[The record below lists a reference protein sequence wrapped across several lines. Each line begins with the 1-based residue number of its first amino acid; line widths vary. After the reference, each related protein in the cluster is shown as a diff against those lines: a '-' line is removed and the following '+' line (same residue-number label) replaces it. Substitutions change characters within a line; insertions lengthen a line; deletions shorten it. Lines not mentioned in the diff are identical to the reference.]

1 MLIVVTM
8 GDPSG
13 IGPEIILKAYFDSML
28 HGKIVVGSKS
38 VLEKYRMLYKLPV
51 INYNI
56 LQDKSTAADVKEG
69 ALNLIDIGGDFIVE
83 IGKLSKLSGLMSF
96 KYVQRAADMVLNG
109 NADAIVTL
117 PINKQAINMA
127 GFEYKGHTDFFSKL
141 TGRRTVMTMASSDL
155 KVSLV
160 TDHIKL
166 SDVVSN
172 VTKERLV
179 YTIKTLHDALRRYF
193 GKSDPKIAVLGVN
206 PHAGDGGVIGM
217 CDKLIIQP
225 IVRSLKYC
233 DGVLPSDT
241 AFSEEKRKKYDGF
254 VAMYHDQGLIPFKML
269 HFSDGVNVTLGLSF
283 IRTSVDHG
291 TAFDIAGLYKSDN
304 RSFYAALD
312 MAELMCDGSS

>member
-13 IGPEIILKAYFDSML
+13 IGPEIILKAYFESML
-28 HGKIVVGSKS
+28 HGKIVVGSKF
-38 VLEKYRMLYKLPV
+38 VLEKYRMLYGLPA
-51 INYNI
+51 IDYNI
-56 LQDKSTAADVKEG
+56 LQDKSVAANVKEG
-69 ALNLIDIGGDFIVE
+69 VLNLIDIDGDFIVE

-96 KYVQRAADMVLNG
+96 KYVQRATDMVLNG
-109 NADAIVTL
+109 RADAIVTL

-127 GFEYKGHTDFFSKL
+127 GFNYKGHTDFFSKL
-141 TGRRTVMTMASSDL
+141 TKRQTVMTMASSDL

-172 VTKERLV
+172 ITKERLI
-179 YTIKTLHDALRRYF
+179 YTIKTLHDALQCYF
-193 GKSDPKIAVLGVN
+193 GKKNPKIAVLGVN

-225 IVRSLKYC
+225 VIKLLKYC
-233 DGVLPSDT
+233 DGAFPSDT

-269 HFSDGVNVTLGLSF
+269 HFFDGVNVTLGLPF

-291 TAFDIAGLYKSDN
+291 TAFDIAGLYKSN
-304 RSFYAALD
+304 TKSFYSALD